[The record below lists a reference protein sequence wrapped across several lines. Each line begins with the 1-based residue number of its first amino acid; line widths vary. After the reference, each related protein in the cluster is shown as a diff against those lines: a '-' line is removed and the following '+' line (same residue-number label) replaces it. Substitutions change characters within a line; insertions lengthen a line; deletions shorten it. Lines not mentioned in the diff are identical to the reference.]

1 MQAELKQEIEAKT
14 RALNRAL
21 NEWKENGGSREDVDR
36 SLFALFIAGRATNN
50 RQIVQYFASL
60 LRPNDGDDMSPSPSM
75 PSTSYHNGFMPSPE
89 RSSSMGRDSV
99 EDTTAGTESSRLN
112 NLQPGPA

>member
-1 MQAELKQEIEAKT
+1 M
-14 RALNRAL
+14 
-21 NEWKENGGSREDVDR
+21 DR
-36 SLFALFIAGRATNN
+36 SLVTVKPSYLSDFRLSGIQFALFIAGRATNN